1 MNYAEIA
8 IDPSAKGVTSTFTYH
23 IPPALE
29 GQIVPGHLVRVSF
42 GTAMQNG
49 IVLDLTDIEPNFKT
63 KPILDILD
71 PQPVMTPYHL
81 GLAIWLSRSYLAP
94 IGACLW
100 LMLPPGFT
108 GRSQKRIFLK
118 KEGEIGQNALEF
130 AVLERL
136 AAKPVLIYDEINR
149 ELKDKG
155 LQRALSAMEKRGI
168 IEVQAELTR
177 PTVKP
182 RTVKTVRLLDSTASL
197 RSDKQKRVIAYLM
210 AQDMPLDVEE
220 VVQGTETDTATVSA
234 LEKKGLVT
242 IGERFAWRDSLADRD
257 FISSSPPTLTED
269 QEGVWQPIRHA
280 IDEQSHGA
288 FLLHGVT
295 GSGKTEIYLHAI
307 ARVLAQGKQA
317 IFLVPEIALTPQTI
331 RRVAERFPNQAAI
344 VHGSLSPGERY
355 DTWRRARNGEIGV
368 IVGTRAA
375 LFTPLPDIG
384 LIILDEEHDHSY
396 KHQPPF
402 HPPYYHARAVT
413 EHLMQQKRGVVILG
427 SATPDLESYYRAQR
441 GDLTYLHLP
450 ARIMGHRARI
460 QAQAA
465 RAGVTARYTPIS
477 DEALSI
483 GLPPVHIVDMRD
495 ELKLGNRSIFSRL
508 LHDQIE
514 GVLERGEQAILF
526 LNRRG
531 QASYVFCRD
540 CGETVVCARCSVPLT
555 YHRAGDALH
564 CHHCGHSQ
572 PAPTTCPTCGSSRIR
587 HFGAGTQQVEEELKK
602 EFPHARAVRWDAE
615 TAEKPAD
622 HEAILASFTNHEAD
636 ILIGTQMIAKGLDL
650 PMVTLVGVVNA
661 DPGLALPD
669 FRASERGFQLLTQ
682 VAGRAGRGVLGG
694 EVVLQTYQPEHP
706 AIQAAA
712 RHDYARFYADEITAR
727 RNLGYPPF
735 RRLVRLVV
743 QAPQPHVAQRET
755 DEAAALL
762 RHRLERQH
770 MTESSLIGPAPCFFG
785 RIDRQYRWQ
794 VLLRSPN
801 PLLALQDMPLK
812 PNWSLDVDPVD
823 LL

>member
-1 MNYAEIA
+1 MPYAEIA
-8 IDPSAKGVTSTFTYH
+8 VDSAVNSTFTYH
-23 IPPALE
+23 IPEHLT
-29 GQIVPGHLVRVSF
+29 GQVRPGHLVRVPF
-42 GTAMQNG
+42 RTDMQNG
-49 IVLDLTDIEPNFKT
+49 IVLALTDSEPEFKT

-71 PQPVMTPYHL
+71 PQPVMTPSHL
-81 GLAIWLSRSYLAP
+81 ELGRWLSRTYLAP

-108 GRSQKRIFLK
+108 GRSQKRIYLK
-118 KEGEIGQNALEF
+118 KDDELGQNALEF
-130 AVLERL
+130 AILERL
-136 AAKPVLIYDEINR
+136 AAKPVLIYDEISR

-155 LQRALSAMEKRGI
+155 LQHAVKALERRGI
-168 IEVQAELTR
+168 IAVQAELTA

-182 RTVKTVRLLDSTASL
+182 RTVKTVRLLDSTAAL

-210 AQDMPLDVEE
+210 DQDGPLDVEE
-220 VVQGTETDTATVSA
+220 VVKGTDTDSATVAA

-242 IGERFAWRDSLADRD
+242 IGERLSWRDSLADRD
-257 FISSSPPTLTED
+257 FVPRGPLQLTED
-269 QEGVWQPIRHA
+269 QERVWQPICHA
-280 IDEQSHGA
+280 LDSQSYEG

-307 ARVLAQGKQA
+307 AHMLASGKQA
-317 IFLVPEIALTPQTI
+317 IFLVPEIALTPQTV
-331 RRVAERFPNQAAI
+331 RRVAERFPGQAAI

-375 LFTPLPDIG
+375 LFTPLPDVG

-402 HPPYYHARAVT
+402 HPPYYHSRTVA
-413 EHLMQQKRGVVILG
+413 EHLMQQQRGVLILG

-508 LHDQIE
+508 LHDQLE
-514 GVLERGEQAILF
+514 GVLSRGEQAILF

-540 CGETVVCARCSVPLT
+540 CGETVVCARCSLPLT
-555 YHRAGDALH
+555 YHRAGDALN

-587 HFGAGTQQVEEELKK
+587 HFGAGTQQVEEELKR
-602 EFPHARAVRWDAE
+602 EFPHARAVRWDAD
-615 TAEKPAD
+615 TAEKPGD

-636 ILIGTQMIAKGLDL
+636 VLIGTQMIAKGLDL

-694 EVVLQTYQPEHP
+694 DVVLQTYQPEHP

-712 RHDYARFYADEITAR
+712 RHDYARFYANEITAR

-735 RRLVRLVV
+735 RRLVRLVI
-743 QAPQPHVAQRET
+743 QAAQPHVAQQEAN
-755 DEAAALL
+755 DAAALL
-762 RHRLERQH
+762 RARLDRHH
-770 MTESSLIGPAPCFFG
+770 MTESRLIGPAPCFFS

-801 PLLALQDMPLK
+801 PLLALQDMPIK

>member
-1 MNYAEIA
+1 MFYAEIA
-8 IDPSAKGVTSTFTYH
+8 VDAAVSSSFTYH
-23 IPPALE
+23 IPPYLQ
-29 GQIVPGHLVRVSF
+29 GQVQPGHLVRVSF

-49 IVLDLTDIEPNFKT
+49 IVLALTDATPDFTT
-63 KPILDILD
+63 KPILEVLD
-71 PQPVMTPYHL
+71 PQPVMTPAHL
-81 GLAIWLSRSYLAP
+81 ALAHWLSRTTLAP
-94 IGACLW
+94 IGPCLW

-108 GRSQKRIFLK
+108 GRSQKRILLRTPDA
-118 KEGEIGQNALEF
+118 IGQTALEF
-130 AVLERL
+130 AVLEQL
-136 AAKPVLIYDEINR
+136 AARPVITFDQLERDI
-149 ELKDKG
+149 KDKG
-155 LQRALSAMEKRGI
+155 LTKTLNALEKRGL
-168 IEVQAELTR
+168 IEVQAELAK

-182 RTVKTVRLLDSTASL
+182 RTIRTVQLIETPAAL
-197 RSDKQKRVIAYLM
+197 RSDKQKRIVAYL
-210 AQDMPLDVEE
+210 AGQSAPLDVEQ
-220 VVQGTETDTATVSA
+220 VVRATATDTASVTA
-234 LEKKGLVT
+234 LEKKGIIAL
-242 IGERFAWRDSLADRD
+242 GERFAWRDSLADRD
-257 FISSSPPTLTED
+257 FVANAPLTLTSD
-269 QEGVWQPIRHA
+269 QQAVWQPIETALVARETA
-280 IDEQSHGA
+280 A
-288 FLLHGVT
+288 FLLHGIT
-295 GSGKTEIYLHAI
+295 GSGKTEIYLYAI
-307 ARVLAQGKQA
+307 ARTLAQGQQA

-331 RRVAERFPNQAAI
+331 RRVAERFPGQAAI
-344 VHGSLSPGERY
+344 VHGSLSAGERY
-355 DTWRRARNGEIGV
+355 DTWRRARAGEIGV
-368 IVGTRAA
+368 IVGTRSA

-402 HPPYYHARAVT
+402 HPPYYHARSVA
-413 EHLMQQKRGVVILG
+413 EYLMKQQRGVLILG

-450 ARIMGHRARI
+450 ARILGHRARI

-477 DEALSI
+477 DEALAI

-495 ELKLGNRSIFSRL
+495 ELKTGNRSMFSRL
-508 LHDQIE
+508 LHEQIT
-514 GVLERGEQAILF
+514 GTLGRGEQAILF

-540 CGETVVCARCSVPLT
+540 CGTTVTCARCSLPLT
-555 YHRAGDALH
+555 YHRAGDALR
-564 CHHCGHSQ
+564 CHHCGHTQ
-572 PAPTTCPTCGSSRIR
+572 MAPTTCPTCGSSRIR
-587 HFGAGTQQVEEELKK
+587 HFGAGTQQVEEELKR
-602 EFPHARAVRWDAE
+602 EFPEVRALRWDAD

-622 HEAILASFTNHEAD
+622 HEAILAAFTNHEAD
-636 ILIGTQMIAKGLDL
+636 VLIGTQMIAKGLDL

-694 EVVLQTYQPEHP
+694 DVVLQTYQPQHP

-735 RRLVRLVV
+735 RRLVRLLV
-743 QAPQPHVAQRET
+743 QSPQPHTAQQEAS
-755 DEAAALL
+755 AAAAML
-762 RHRLERQH
+762 RERLERNN
-770 MTESSLIGPAPCFFG
+770 MTESRLIGPAPCFFG

-801 PLLALQDMPLK
+801 PMLALQNLVLK

-823 LL
+823 VL